1 MPHGTV
7 SQIVPAPSAVV
18 FALLHDYQRRLEWD
32 TLLSAAYLDD
42 GFTAAAKGAT
52 SVCVGRWH
60 LGRIALKTEYV
71 AFDSP
76 RLAAVKMINRPP
88 LFDAWAASIHHEDL
102 DEHSSRVTYTW
113 TFTARP
119 RALRWLL
126 EPVMNR
132 LFHFETKKRL
142 AALAKF
148 LASNRSGQVENP
160 TYGGPPNP
168 TIIADELTQ

>member
-7 SQIVPAPSAVV
+7 SQVVPAPSAAV
-18 FALLHDYQRRLEWD
+18 FALLHDYDRRLQWD

-52 SVCVGRWH
+52 SVCAGRWH

-71 AFDSP
+71 AFDPP

-88 LFDAWAASIHHEDL
+88 LFESWAASIHHEDL
-102 DEHSSRVTYTW
+102 DASSSRVTYTW

-119 RALRWLL
+119 RSLRWLL
-126 EPVMNR
+126 EPLMNR
-132 LFHFETKKRL
+132 LFHAETKKRL
-142 AALAKF
+142 AALAKHS
-148 LASNRSGQVENP
+148 AVNARHNWAAIGR
-160 TYGGPPNP
+160 
-168 TIIADELTQ
+168 

>member
-1 MPHGTV
+1 MPHGAV
-7 SQIVPAPSAVV
+7 SQIVPAPSAAV

-42 GFTAAAKGAT
+42 AFTTAAKGAT

-71 AFDSP
+71 AFDPP
-76 RLAAVKMINRPP
+76 RLAAVKMINRPL

-102 DEHSSRVTYTW
+102 DDHSSRVTYTW

-126 EPVMNR
+126 EPVMNC

-142 AALAKF
+142 AALARYM
-148 LASNRSGQVENP
+148 ANYEPGHVENP
-160 TYGGPPNP
+160 SYEMPSTR
-168 TIIADELTQ
+168 QVSS